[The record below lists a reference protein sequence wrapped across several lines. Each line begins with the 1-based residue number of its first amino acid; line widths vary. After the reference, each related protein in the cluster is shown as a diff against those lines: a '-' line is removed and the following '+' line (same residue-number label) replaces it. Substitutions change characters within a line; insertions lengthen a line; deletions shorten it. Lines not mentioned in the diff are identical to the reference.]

1 MFYVYFIVV
10 KSKYWQK
17 GLLKLVSTLSKG
29 AIKKANDRSRTDD
42 RIITSDVLYQLSYV
56 GFSAGVPPY
65 SLSYL
70 CKAEKN
76 YMERLVLLS
85 RLKTNQLTYN
95 GVIPRINSI
104 IMT

>member
-1 MFYVYFIVV
+1 
-10 KSKYWQK
+10 
-17 GLLKLVSTLSKG
+17 
-29 AIKKANDRSRTDD
+29 
-42 RIITSDVLYQLSYV
+42 
-56 GFSAGVPPY
+56 
-65 SLSYL
+65 LSYL